1 VRRLLISVVLCAVA
15 LALQLTAV
23 NRLALPG
30 GAGPDLVLL
39 VVVALALTG
48 GPVPGMLTGFLAG
61 LALDVAPPA
70 GHTIGQYAL
79 VFTLVGYL
87 CGRLATLGEES
98 PALYVAISAGAAAV
112 GAVLY
117 AVLGVMLSDPEVTWA
132 AVQHVLPPLVLY
144 NVLLSPFVLF
154 GVVRLNGWVLGT
166 SGPEGTSAAL
176 SSAAA
181 SAIGAA
187 RLSTGAVRQASA
199 SGSPRLHLGE
209 RRGGDAWIAA
219 ARTSSPTRPSALGGT
234 PQREPRLRASGLR
247 GAGGSASG
255 LGGTKPRYSGP
266 KAAPRVNFGGRR
278 RPFAGRSA
286 SAASRAGAAPRFRK
300 RSMSAGI
307 GSGGSPGR
315 ATPRRGTFGRSRSL
329 RKRSALGG
337 ALGGSRAFG
346 RSAGPRLKMRRG
358 TWLGR
363 LFRRNSAGR
372 KWAGRKWAGRK
383 RGGFR

>member
-1 VRRLLISVVLCAVA
+1 VRRLLVSVVLCAVA
-15 LALQLTAV
+15 LAAQLTIV

-48 GPVPGMLTGFLAG
+48 GPMPGLLTGFLGG

-87 CGRLATLGEES
+87 CGRLAGLGEES

-132 AVQHVLPPLVLY
+132 AVQHVLPSLVVY

-154 GVVRLNGWVLGT
+154 GVVKLNSWVGGAT
-166 SGPEGTSAAL
+166 GAEGASSAL

-181 SAIGAA
+181 SALGAA
-187 RLSTGAVRQASA
+187 GLPTGAVRQASS
-199 SGSPRLHLGE
+199 SGSPRLHLGD
-209 RRGGDAWIAA
+209 RRGGDAWIAAA

-234 PQREPRLRASGLR
+234 PQREPRLRASGMR
-247 GAGGSASG
+247 GTGGSASG
-255 LGGTKPRYSGP
+255 LGGTSRGYTGP
-266 KAAPRVNFGGRR
+266 KAAPKVHFRGRR
-278 RPFAGRSA
+278 SPFASRSGRSA
-286 SAASRAGAAPRFRK
+286 SAVSRSSAAPKFRK
-300 RSMSAGI
+300 RSMKASI
-307 GSGGSPGR
+307 GSGPSLGR
-315 ATPRRGTFGRSRSL
+315 ATPRRGTFGRRRSF
-329 RKRSALGG
+329 RSN
-337 ALGGSRAFG
+337 GSFG
-346 RSAGPRLKMRRG
+346 RRRGLGRQPGPRLKMRRG

-363 LFRRNSAGR
+363 LFRRNGVGR
-372 KWAGRKWAGRK
+372 

>member
-1 VRRLLISVVLCAVA
+1 MRRLLISVVLCAVA
-15 LALQLTAV
+15 LAAQLTVV

-87 CGRLATLGEES
+87 CGRLAALGEES

-132 AVQHVLPPLVLY
+132 AVQHVLPPLVVY

-154 GVVRLNGWVLGT
+154 GVVKLNGWAGRENA
-166 SGPEGTSAAL
+166 GGASAAL

-187 RLSTGAVRQASA
+187 GLSTGAVRQASA

-247 GAGGSASG
+247 GTGGSASG
-255 LGGTKPRYSGP
+255 LGGARPRYSGP
-266 KAAPRVNFGGRR
+266 KAAPRMNFGGRR
-278 RPFAGRSA
+278 SPFAGRRVSA
-286 SAASRAGAAPRFRK
+286 TSRAGATPKFRK
-300 RSMSAGI
+300 RNMSASI
-307 GSGGSPGR
+307 GSGGSLGR
-315 ATPRRGTFGRSRSL
+315 ATPRRGTFGRSRSF

-337 ALGGSRAFG
+337 GLGGRRAFG
-346 RSAGPRLKMRRG
+346 RSAGPRLTKRRG
-358 TWLGR
+358 TWFSR
-363 LFRRNSAGR
+363 LFHRNT
-372 KWAGRKWAGRK
+372 
-383 RGGFR
+383 GGFR

>member
-1 VRRLLISVVLCAVA
+1 MRRLLISVVLCAVA
-15 LALQLTAV
+15 LAAQLTVV

-87 CGRLATLGEES
+87 CGRLAALGEES

-117 AVLGVMLSDPEVTWA
+117 AVLGVMLSDPQVTWA
-132 AVQHVLPPLVLY
+132 AVQHVLPPLVVY

-154 GVVRLNGWVLGT
+154 GVVKLNGWAGHRETVG
-166 SGPEGTSAAL
+166 GASAAL

-187 RLSTGAVRQASA
+187 GLPTGAVRQASA

-219 ARTSSPTRPSALGGT
+219 ARTSGPARPSALGGT

-247 GAGGSASG
+247 GPGGSASG
-255 LGGTKPRYSGP
+255 LGGASRGYTGP
-266 KAAPRVNFGGRR
+266 KAAPRVNFRGRR
-278 RPFAGRSA
+278 SPFAGRKATALSHS
-286 SAASRAGAAPRFRK
+286 SAAPKFRK
-300 RSMSAGI
+300 RSMSASI
-307 GSGGSPGR
+307 GSGSSLGR
-315 ATPRRGTFGRSRSL
+315 ATPRRGTFGRGRSF
-329 RKRSALGG
+329 RQRSALGG
-337 ALGGSRAFG
+337 TMGGRRAFG
-346 RSAGPRLKMRRG
+346 RSAGPRLTMRRG
-358 TWLGR
+358 SWFSR
-363 LFRRNSAGR
+363 LFHRNP
-372 KWAGRKWAGRK
+372 
-383 RGGFR
+383 GGFR

>member
-1 VRRLLISVVLCAVA
+1 MRRLLISVVLCAVA
-15 LALQLTAV
+15 LAAQLTVV

-87 CGRLATLGEES
+87 CGRLAGLGEES

-117 AVLGVMLSDPEVTWA
+117 AVLGVMLSDPQVTWA
-132 AVQHVLPPLVLY
+132 AVQHVLPALVVY

-154 GVVRLNGWVLGT
+154 GVTKLNSWIGAT
-166 SGPEGTSAAL
+166 SGQEGPSAAL

-187 RLSTGAVRQASA
+187 GLSTGAVRQASA
-199 SGSPRLHLGE
+199 SGSPRLHLGD

-219 ARTSSPTRPSALGGT
+219 ARASSPTRPSALGGT

-247 GAGGSASG
+247 GTGGSASG
-255 LGGTKPRYSGP
+255 LGGTRPRYSGP
-266 KAAPRVNFGGRR
+266 KAVPRLRFHGRR
-278 RPFAGRSA
+278 SPFAGRST
-286 SAASRAGAAPRFRK
+286 SAGSRAGASPKFRK
-300 RSMSAGI
+300 RSMSASI
-307 GSGGSPGR
+307 GTGPVLGR
-315 ATPRRGTFGRSRSL
+315 ATPRRGTFGGGRSF
-329 RKRSALGG
+329 RKRN

-346 RSAGPRLKMRRG
+346 RSSAPRLKMRRG

-363 LFRRNSAGR
+363 LFRRHSAGR
-372 KWAGRKWAGRK
+372 KW
-383 RGGFR
+383 GGFR